1 MRTCEE
7 VSRFIKT
14 LASKNHGTMP
24 AVNVMPAHVIRAEGD
39 TVLVNGGGCL
49 SVNTNLFASKDA
61 AARPTFNAG
70 GSMSV
75 NTDLLS
81 VKDEALPQAK
91 KPVLNKSLV
100 DFLSSVD
107 AADLLALKLAL
118 TGLQEQDTQE
128 PIGKHVIKP
137 LPVES
142 VSESRATLPVI
153 RVHSVDTFSEVGA
166 HHTAQ
171 DDDSDDD
178 DEPFIHDPHAQSRG
192 RWRRASFHGQG
203 LNATPVHPIGEWS
216 KDALPRRSSIS
227 SNTYAVPPLAMTP
240 ANMTSRAL
248 YKMGV
253 KEAPPRRRSLRE
265 KRRVSFTNGGDQPE
279 KVFAVHSINDYD
291 RSGVPSEY
299 ELGNF
304 DQVSK
309 EIVDFC
315 ENEMVVHKD
324 AEHTVVH
331 DWLKPDDE
339 RRSELVSS
347 PPRAGA
353 ALHKKSMKSKFL
365 QKLRLFKL

>member
-1 MRTCEE
+1 MTA
-7 VSRFIKT
+7 VDI
-14 LASKNHGTMP
+14 MP
-24 AVNVMPAHVIRAEGD
+24 THIIRAEGD
-39 TVLVNGGGCL
+39 AVLVNAGGCMN
-49 SVNTNLFASKDA
+49 VNPDLIASKDA
-61 AARPTFNAG
+61 AARPVFLAG
-70 GSMSV
+70 GSMNV
-75 NTDLLS
+75 TTDLI
-81 VKDEALPQAK
+81 VGKDAAPQQARR
-91 KPVLNKSLV
+91 PTLNKSLV

-118 TGLQEQDTQE
+118 TGLQEQDIQE
-128 PIGKHVIKP
+128 PVGKRVIKP

-142 VSESRATLPVI
+142 VSESRSGLAVV
-153 RVHSVDTFSEVGA
+153 RVHSVDTFADLGVRHQAG
-166 HHTAQ
+166 
-171 DDDSDDD
+171 DDSDDD
-178 DEPFIHDPHAQSRG
+178 DEPYVHDPQAQSRN
-192 RWRRASFHGQG
+192 RWRRASYHGQG
-203 LNATPVHPIGEWS
+203 PNATPVHPIGEWS
-216 KDALPRRSSIS
+216 KHARPRRSSIS
-227 SNTYAVPPLAMTP
+227 MTTYAVPPLARTP
-240 ANMTSRAL
+240 SKITSRAL
-248 YKMGV
+248 YKIGV

-347 PPRAGA
+347 PPRASA
-353 ALHKKSMKSKFL
+353 AQHKKSLKLRFL